1 MPDSSPGPLAA
12 ADAGLMPQ
20 PSFSSMPPTW
30 KGSATAPIPRSSRVR
45 RQALSELCRPVPGRY
60 AMSELCR
67 SDPVGQALSEF
78 LRSLPVIVIAIEALK
93 RLLATVRDRYTELT
107 VVIVGIELET
117 LK

>member
-20 PSFSSMPPTW
+20 KIPPIPR
-30 KGSATAPIPRSSRVR
+30 GSATAIVI
-45 RQALSELCRPVPGRY
+45 AIE
-60 AMSELCR
+60 
-67 SDPVGQALSEF
+67 ALSEF

-107 VVIVGIELET
+107 VAIVGIELEA